1 MNRRDAVAEDLRA
14 LADDL
19 KSLYESATTDPKE
32 RQWKERRWSALE
44 GMLGVLTTLVAR
56 RLVVKL
62 WGVLTGEEV
71 PKRPPTQKRTRPP
84 EQPTA
89 TTSEAPAERTAEPPT
104 QVIDQAPVQ
113 TSPDPLTQP
122 MAQPEAETMSS
133 SSSSVK

>member
-44 GMLGVLTTLVAR
+44 GTLGVLTTLVAR